1 MRWAPSDGRVEQG
14 TSFVEEGAS
23 VISER
28 SARLFEEHPPEA
40 QTGSP
45 TPTLAEL
52 FHEVEVAAKF
62 GISRDELARQLGL
75 HDDLFDALVEDVGVR
90 LD

>member
-1 MRWAPSDGRVEQG
+1 M
-14 TSFVEEGAS
+14 
-23 VISER
+23 ISER
-28 SARLFEEHPPEA
+28 TKRLFEEHPPKALE
-40 QTGSP
+40 GSP

-62 GISRDELARQLGL
+62 GISRDELARQLGV
-75 HDDLFDALVEDVGVR
+75 HDELFDALVEDVGVR

>member
-1 MRWAPSDGRVEQG
+1 
-14 TSFVEEGAS
+14 

-28 SARLFEEHPPEA
+28 TVRLFEEHPPDA

-45 TPTLAEL
+45 TPTLTEL
-52 FHEVEVAAKF
+52 FHEVEVAASSA
-62 GISRDELARQLGL
+62 SRETSLLGQLGL

>member
-1 MRWAPSDGRVEQG
+1 LN
-14 TSFVEEGAS
+14 
-23 VISER
+23 SER
-28 SARLFEEHPPEA
+28 TARLFEEHPPEA

>member
-1 MRWAPSDGRVEQG
+1 
-14 TSFVEEGAS
+14 

-28 SARLFEEHPPEA
+28 TARLFEEHPPEA

-62 GISRDELARQLGL
+62 GTRETSSLVSSDCTMTFSTPSSRMWVSGSIDT
-75 HDDLFDALVEDVGVR
+75 
-90 LD
+90 